1 MIGFGLDE
9 IVEVRVCPMSDSLL
23 EQITEPAAT
32 ARRLWRYTI
41 VIAIAAVL
49 GSALFAGARF
59 TLGVGLGGA
68 LALVNYAWLRGSL
81 RGILATGSEKMP
93 PGARMKLIFRWLVV
107 ATVAYLANQ
116 AGYFEAIGIVIGL
129 LAFAGAA
136 IIEAVYLVLRIT
148 VPRLIGS
155 TEKPA

>member
-1 MIGFGLDE
+1 
-9 IVEVRVCPMSDSLL
+9 MSDSLL

-32 ARRLWRYTI
+32 ARRLWRGTI

-49 GSALFAGARF
+49 GVAPFAGARF

-93 PGARMKLIFRWLVV
+93 PGSRMKLIFRWLVV
-107 ATVAYLANQ
+107 ATVACLANQ
-116 AGYFEAIGIVIGL
+116 TGYFEATGIVIGL

-136 IIEAVYLVLRIT
+136 IIEAVYLVFRIT
-148 VPRLIGS
+148 GPRLMRGS